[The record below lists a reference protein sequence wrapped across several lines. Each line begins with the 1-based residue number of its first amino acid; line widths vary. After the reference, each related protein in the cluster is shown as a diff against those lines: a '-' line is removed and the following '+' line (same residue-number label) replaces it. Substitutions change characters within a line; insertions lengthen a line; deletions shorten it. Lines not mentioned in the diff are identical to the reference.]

1 VSFDSE
7 VKELLHLSPLPSGER
22 SSARGI
28 RQFIVGT
35 GGARGEHQHGP
46 DELRVQA
53 KKVNLRETLK
63 ELAQLDGA
71 FVVSDEGVVLS
82 AARYI
87 DAVSNHLEV
96 PLGLG
101 SRHVAAASVSSR
113 TDAVAV
119 SESSTVRMFDDGEL
133 VTEIVPELWLLGGH
147 GSYLDGSY
155 LDGSSMARETR

>member
-35 GGARGEHQHGP
+35 GGARGEPQHGP

-133 VTEIVPELWLLGGH
+133 VAEIVPELWLLGGH